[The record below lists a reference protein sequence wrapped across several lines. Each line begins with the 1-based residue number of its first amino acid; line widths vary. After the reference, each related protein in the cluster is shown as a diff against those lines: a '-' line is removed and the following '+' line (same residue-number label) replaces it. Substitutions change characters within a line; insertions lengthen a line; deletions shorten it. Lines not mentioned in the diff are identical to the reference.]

1 MVLGPLN
8 PVSQSLDGT
17 SQYNGN
23 GRKNRKDAPEIP
35 LEVSPPAK
43 IMHTFFRPLPDT
55 QWYSVVHSHSDES
68 RGEYAA
74 PRSARWSE

>member
-35 LEVSPPAK
+35 LEVSPPSENHA
-43 IMHTFFRPLPDT
+43 HFL
-55 QWYSVVHSHSDES
+55 Q
-68 RGEYAA
+68 AA
-74 PRSARWSE
+74 PGYAMVLSSAFAF